1 MRKYLALAALV
12 SALATAACDGAGSGA
27 IVGPE
32 DAAPAYLLPP
42 IDEGGGGDCC
52 GGGGGETGGGTYTP
66 PPAPQFRIS
75 ADLYPI
81 PSDDVKFRAWSRF
94 EQLINGSWVKVNA
107 STLAVSCSAPGVY
120 DSDSETNA
128 GFTDVEFVVGPYQN
142 GAYFT
147 ISCYH
152 QATYGGVTYT
162 GNTSYS
168 AQYIYL

>member
-42 IDEGGGGDCC
+42 VDEGGGDCC
-52 GGGGGETGGGTYTP
+52 GGGGGGETGGGTYTP
-66 PPAPQFRIS
+66 PPAPQYRLS
-75 ADLYPI
+75 VDLYPI

-94 EQLINGSWVKVNA
+94 EQLVNGSWVKVDA
-107 STLAVSCSAPGVY
+107 STLSVSCSAPGVS

-128 GFTDVEFVVGPYQN
+128 GFTDVEFVVGPYQY

-147 ISCYH
+147 VSCYH
-152 QATYGGVTYT
+152 QATFGGVTYT
-162 GNTSYS
+162 GSTSQS
-168 AQYIYL
+168 GQYIYL